1 MIDEC
6 YILKEPEVQT
16 TSMVFN
22 SPHSGRS
29 YSESFLKNSL
39 LKKPEIRASEDAY
52 VDDLFSSVTEFGAPL
67 LTAVAPRAFVDL
79 NRQADELDSAIIQGV
94 NKNILNSRVLSGLGV
109 IPRIVSKGNNIQ
121 SGKMTIEQANLRLD
135 KSYFP
140 YHYKLKKLLD
150 QTKLEFG
157 KVILIDCH
165 SMLMRSTH
173 SLRSSDGKSPNIV
186 LGNRFGSSC
195 SSDIMEQIK
204 SSFEDA
210 GFRVSQNIPFSGAYI
225 LKNYGRPSINEHAVQ
240 IEIDRGLYLNEKL
253 VEKSDKYYD
262 LKYKLKTVI
271 RDIVSIGK

>member
-1 MIDEC
+1 
-6 YILKEPEVQT
+6 
-16 TSMVFN
+16 
-22 SPHSGRS
+22 
-29 YSESFLKNSL
+29 
-39 LKKPEIRASEDAY
+39 
-52 VDDLFSSVTEFGAPL
+52 
-67 LTAVAPRAFVDL
+67 
-79 NRQADELDSAIIQGV
+79 
-94 NKNILNSRVLSGLGV
+94 
-109 IPRIVSKGNNIQ
+109 
-121 SGKMTIEQANLRLD
+121 MTIEQANLRLD

-165 SMLMRSTH
+165 SMPMRSTH
-173 SLRSSDGKSPNIV
+173 SFRSSDGKSPNIV

-225 LKNYGRPSINEHAVQ
+225 LKNYGRPSINQHAIQ

>member
-165 SMLMRSTH
+165 SMPMRSTH

-204 SSFEDA
+204 SSFESA

-225 LKNYGRPSINEHAVQ
+225 LKNYGRPSINQHAIQ
-240 IEIDRGLYLNEKL
+240 IEIDRSLYLNEKL

>member
-29 YSESFLKNSL
+29 YSESFLKNSF

-52 VDDLFSSVTEFGAPL
+52 IDDLFSSVTEFGAPL

-165 SMLMRSTH
+165 SMPMRSTH

>member
-165 SMLMRSTH
+165 SMPMRSTH

-262 LKYKLKTVI
+262 LEYKLKTVI

>member
-165 SMLMRSTH
+165 SMPMRSTH
-173 SLRSSDGKSPNIV
+173 SLRSSDGK
-186 LGNRFGSSC
+186 
-195 SSDIMEQIK
+195 
-204 SSFEDA
+204 
-210 GFRVSQNIPFSGAYI
+210 
-225 LKNYGRPSINEHAVQ
+225 
-240 IEIDRGLYLNEKL
+240 
-253 VEKSDKYYD
+253 
-262 LKYKLKTVI
+262 
-271 RDIVSIGK
+271 

>member
-165 SMLMRSTH
+165 SMPMRSTH

-204 SSFEDA
+204 SSFESA

-225 LKNYGRPSINEHAVQ
+225 LKNYGRPSINQHAIQ

>member
-6 YILKEPEVQT
+6 YTLKEPEVQT

-165 SMLMRSTH
+165 SMPMRSTH

-225 LKNYGRPSINEHAVQ
+225 LKNYGRPLINQHAIQ

>member
-29 YSESFLKNSL
+29 YSESFLKHSL

-165 SMLMRSTH
+165 SMPMRSTH

>member
-121 SGKMTIEQANLRLD
+121 SGKMTIEQANLRLN

-165 SMLMRSTH
+165 SMPMRSTH

-204 SSFEDA
+204 SSFESA

-225 LKNYGRPSINEHAVQ
+225 LKNYGRPSINQHAIQ

>member
-39 LKKPEIRASEDAY
+39 LEKPEIRASEDAY

-165 SMLMRSTH
+165 SMPMRSTH

-225 LKNYGRPSINEHAVQ
+225 LKNYGRPSINQHAIQ

>member
-165 SMLMRSTH
+165 SMPMRSTH
-173 SLRSSDGKSPNIV
+173 SLRSSDGKSPDIV

-204 SSFEDA
+204 SSFESA

>member
-79 NRQADELDSAIIQGV
+79 NRQADELDSAIIHGV

-165 SMLMRSTH
+165 SMPMRSTH

-225 LKNYGRPSINEHAVQ
+225 LKNYGRPSINQHAIQ

>member
-165 SMLMRSTH
+165 SMPMRSTH

-210 GFRVSQNIPFSGAYI
+210 CFRVSQNIPFSGAYI
-225 LKNYGRPSINEHAVQ
+225 LKNYGRPSINEHAVK

>member
-1 MIDEC
+1 M
-6 YILKEPEVQT
+6 
-16 TSMVFN
+16 
-22 SPHSGRS
+22 
-29 YSESFLKNSL
+29 
-39 LKKPEIRASEDAY
+39 
-52 VDDLFSSVTEFGAPL
+52 
-67 LTAVAPRAFVDL
+67 
-79 NRQADELDSAIIQGV
+79 
-94 NKNILNSRVLSGLGV
+94 
-109 IPRIVSKGNNIQ
+109 
-121 SGKMTIEQANLRLD
+121 RLD

-165 SMLMRSTH
+165 SMPMWSTH

-225 LKNYGRPSINEHAVQ
+225 LKNYGRPSINQHAIQ

>member
-1 MIDEC
+1 M
-6 YILKEPEVQT
+6 
-16 TSMVFN
+16 
-22 SPHSGRS
+22 
-29 YSESFLKNSL
+29 

-165 SMLMRSTH
+165 SMPMRSTH

-262 LKYKLKTVI
+262 LKYKLKQLFVI
-271 RDIVSIGK
+271 LFQLVNNLFKNLS

>member
-165 SMLMRSTH
+165 SMPMRSTH

-262 LKYKLKTVI
+262 LKYKLKKVI

>member
-1 MIDEC
+1 MIDKC

-79 NRQADELDSAIIQGV
+79 NREADELDSAIIQGV

-165 SMLMRSTH
+165 SMPMRSTH

-210 GFRVSQNIPFSGAYI
+210 GFRVSQNVPFSGAYI

>member
-165 SMLMRSTH
+165 SMPMRSTH

-204 SSFEDA
+204 NSFEDA

-225 LKNYGRPSINEHAVQ
+225 LKNYGRPLINQHAIQ

>member
-16 TSMVFN
+16 TSTVFN

-165 SMLMRSTH
+165 SMPMRSTH

-225 LKNYGRPSINEHAVQ
+225 LKNYGRPSINQHAIQ

>member
-79 NRQADELDSAIIQGV
+79 NREADELDRGIIQGV

-165 SMLMRSTH
+165 SMPMRSTH

-225 LKNYGRPSINEHAVQ
+225 LKNYGRPSINQHAIQ

>member
-1 MIDEC
+1 M
-6 YILKEPEVQT
+6 
-16 TSMVFN
+16 
-22 SPHSGRS
+22 
-29 YSESFLKNSL
+29 
-39 LKKPEIRASEDAY
+39 
-52 VDDLFSSVTEFGAPL
+52 
-67 LTAVAPRAFVDL
+67 
-79 NRQADELDSAIIQGV
+79 
-94 NKNILNSRVLSGLGV
+94 

-165 SMLMRSTH
+165 SMPMRSTH
-173 SLRSSDGKSPNIV
+173 SFRSSDGKSPNIV

>member
-39 LKKPEIRASEDAY
+39 LKKPEIRTSEDAY

-165 SMLMRSTH
+165 SMPMRSTH

-225 LKNYGRPSINEHAVQ
+225 LKNYGRPSINQHAIQ

>member
-165 SMLMRSTH
+165 SMPMRSTH
-173 SLRSSDGKSPNIV
+173 TLRSSDGKSPNIV

-225 LKNYGRPSINEHAVQ
+225 LKNYGRPSINQHAIQ

-271 RDIVSIGK
+271 CDIVSIGK

>member
-135 KSYFP
+135 QSYFP

-150 QTKLEFG
+150 QTKLEFR

-165 SMLMRSTH
+165 SMPMRSTH

-253 VEKSDKYYD
+253 VEKSDKYHD

>member
-6 YILKEPEVQT
+6 FILKEPEVQT

-165 SMLMRSTH
+165 SMPMRSTY
-173 SLRSSDGKSPNIV
+173 SLRSSDGKSPDIV

-204 SSFEDA
+204 SSFESA

-225 LKNYGRPSINEHAVQ
+225 LKNYGRPSINQHAIQ

>member
-6 YILKEPEVQT
+6 FILKEPEVQT

-165 SMLMRSTH
+165 SMPMRSTH

-204 SSFEDA
+204 SSFESA

-225 LKNYGRPSINEHAVQ
+225 LKNYGRPSINQHAIQ

>member
-79 NRQADELDSAIIQGV
+79 NRQADELDIAIIQGV

-165 SMLMRSTH
+165 SMPMRSTH

>member
-22 SPHSGRS
+22 SPHSGRN

-165 SMLMRSTH
+165 SMPMRSTH

-225 LKNYGRPSINEHAVQ
+225 LKNYGRPSINQHAIQ

>member
-165 SMLMRSTH
+165 SMPMRSTH

-204 SSFEDA
+204 SLFEDA

-225 LKNYGRPSINEHAVQ
+225 LKNYGRPSVNQHAIQ

-262 LKYKLKTVI
+262 LKYKLNTVI

>member
-165 SMLMRSTH
+165 SMPMRSTN

>member
-29 YSESFLKNSL
+29 YSESFLENSL

-121 SGKMTIEQANLRLD
+121 SGKMTIEQANLRLN

-165 SMLMRSTH
+165 SMPMRSTH

>member
-165 SMLMRSTH
+165 SMPMRSTH

-225 LKNYGRPSINEHAVQ
+225 LKNYGHPSINEHAVQ